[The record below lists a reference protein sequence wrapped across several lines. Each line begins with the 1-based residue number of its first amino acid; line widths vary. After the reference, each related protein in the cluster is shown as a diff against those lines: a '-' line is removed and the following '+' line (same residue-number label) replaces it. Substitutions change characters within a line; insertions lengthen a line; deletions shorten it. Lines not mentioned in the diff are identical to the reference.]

1 MRPCLRQ
8 ASILLFAL
16 FAAAFAFA
24 QPPSITL
31 QPASATVLAGDTVSF
46 WVQVAGNRI
55 TLPLHSFR
63 WRKNGGTDLR
73 GTGQTTGQLTI
84 PSVTAGDAGQYWVEV
99 SNPDGS
105 VTSQVAT
112 LRIAPPEEAGRLAN
126 VSVRVD
132 VGLSDEAPI
141 IGFIISGSTMK
152 PVQIRGIGPTL
163 ASFGV
168 SGVLADPVL
177 SLYRGS
183 TAIASNDDWTL
194 PAPLAGAFPLP
205 SGSRDALIA
214 SDGLPAGSYS
224 VRLAGKADATG
235 ISLVEVYDGT
245 PTAEFGVQTSKLT
258 NLSARA
264 PLGIG
269 ERSLILGFSVGGA
282 TETKLL
288 IRAIGPGLKAFGVA
302 SAVSMTGIILF
313 DASNNRLGYAQG
325 GGSLDSELSSAA
337 IGAFPLANGD
347 SAVSTWFAPGNY
359 TVQVFGTETVGLGL
373 IEIYQLP
380 RTPKR

>member
-1 MRPCLRQ
+1 MRPCLRHT
-8 ASILLFAL
+8 SFLLFTL
-16 FAAAFAFA
+16 FSAAFVFS

-31 QPASATVLAGDTVSF
+31 QPANATVLAGDTVSF

-73 GTGQTTGQLTI
+73 GSGQTTSQLTI
-84 PSVTAGDAGQYWVEV
+84 PNVTAGDAGQYWVEV
-99 SNPDGS
+99 SNPNGS
-105 VTSQVAT
+105 VTSQVAS

-126 VSVRVD
+126 LSVRVD
-132 VGLSDEAPI
+132 AGLGDDAPI
-141 IGFIISGSTMK
+141 IGFIISGSTLK
-152 PVQIRGIGPTL
+152 PLLIRGIGPTL
-163 ASFGV
+163 TSFGV
-168 SGVLADPVL
+168 SGVLADPML

-183 TAIASNDDWTL
+183 TTIASNDDWSL
-194 PAPLAGAFPLP
+194 SPPFAGAFPLP
-205 SGSRDALIA
+205 LGSRDALIA
-214 SDGLPAGSYS
+214 SDELSAGAYS
-224 VRLAGKADATG
+224 VRLSGKGSAGGVA
-235 ISLVEVYDGT
+235 LVEVYDGT
-245 PTAEFGVQTSKLT
+245 PGAEFRMETSKLT

-264 PLGIG
+264 LLGIG

-302 SAVSMTGIILF
+302 SAVSMTGIVLF
-313 DASNNRLGYAQG
+313 DGSNNRLGYAQG
-325 GGSLDSELSSAA
+325 GGSIDSELSSAA

-347 SAVSTWFAPGNY
+347 SAVSAWFAPGNY

-380 RTPKR
+380 RAPKR